1 MEQSPCWQANS
12 SLTSK
17 EIPSILWSP
26 KVHYH
31 VDRNFLLLATS
42 CYIYF
47 FVYINLH
54 PCLCLFKCSQEMN
67 KTKFICSSCFP
78 CDAVRAVWII
88 CIMTGLD
95 IIFYTPVLLMSILT
109 QLAKWVEKCN
119 LILGKVEIFL
129 SLSSSCLCSEYQAFL
144 LLGAKRV
151 EHAVNYSLH
160 LMSTVMKT
168 IATAHS
174 PVHHPWQHN

>member
-1 MEQSPCWQANS
+1 MEKRPCSEANS
-12 SLTSK
+12 SSTSK

-31 VDRNFLLLATS
+31 VHRSFVLLVTF

-54 PCLCLFKCSQEMN
+54 PCLCLFKCSQEVN

-78 CDAVRAVWII
+78 CDAVMAVRIVW
-88 CIMTGLD
+88 IMTGLD

-109 QLAKWVEKCN
+109 
-119 LILGKVEIFL
+119 
-129 SLSSSCLCSEYQAFL
+129 
-144 LLGAKRV
+144 
-151 EHAVNYSLH
+151 
-160 LMSTVMKT
+160 
-168 IATAHS
+168 
-174 PVHHPWQHN
+174 